1 MRCIGHMYLHGQ
13 YVTKD
18 YEKVEEWYQKAA
30 DHWKSGE
37 YEFELAELYRDG
49 DEMPQNY
56 TKAIEYYNKAIEI
69 GEDKHY
75 ICLSRTK
82 LGKMYR
88 NGEGVTKDD
97 KAFEY
102 FTKAENDEDDES
114 FEAQHLLGI
123 MYKNF
128 KKAFELFTKSV
139 DEGEGSEY
147 ENLSEVQRLLGNMY
161 HYGYGIKK
169 DLKKAKEWYEKAAND
184 EFEDGEEKK
193 ADEEAIEMLTHDV

>member
-1 MRCIGHMYLHGQ
+1 
-13 YVTKD
+13 
-18 YEKVEEWYQKAA
+18 
-30 DHWKSGE
+30 
-37 YEFELAELYRDG
+37 
-49 DEMPQNY
+49 
-56 TKAIEYYNKAIEI
+56 
-69 GEDKHY
+69 
-75 ICLSRTK
+75 
-82 LGKMYR
+82 MYR

-97 KAFEY
+97 KKAFEY
-102 FTKAENDEDDES
+102 FNKALEHDETDVS
-114 FEAQHLLGI
+114 FETQHLLGV
-123 MYKNF
+123 MYKNGEGVRKNN

-193 ADEEAIEMLTHDV
+193 ADEEAIEMLTHDEFQNL